1 MLCGFFS
8 VATRFSG
15 CRTAVP
21 AVFLGHKNV
30 AEQPYGASGGAE
42 RAFPRCGTVPFT
54 LPQRLFGVAIKP
66 VWQDGRAFSGLRNG
80 LFRAEKES
88 GWEDDYV

>member
-21 AVFLGHKNV
+21 AVFQGHKNV
-30 AEQPYGASGGAE
+30 AKQPYGASGGAG

-54 LPQRLFGVAIKP
+54 LPQRLFGTAIKP
-66 VWQDGRAFSGLRNG
+66 VWQDGRAFSGLWNG

-88 GWEDDYV
+88 GWADDYV